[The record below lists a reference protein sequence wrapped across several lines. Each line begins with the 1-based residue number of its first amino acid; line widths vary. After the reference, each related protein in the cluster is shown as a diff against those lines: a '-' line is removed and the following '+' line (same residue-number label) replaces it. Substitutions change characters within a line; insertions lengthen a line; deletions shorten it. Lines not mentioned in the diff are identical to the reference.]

1 MAANKQQKVYLIP
14 EGETRDSHTYHYTVV
29 KTKKFIQE
37 NFDVVEIN
45 VRGSRSITLPDS
57 DVVYEIAFSKLT
69 KVRGFWPSLGRP
81 NYAELVSF
89 FYRCLFFSG
98 FSKLGKSMWN

>member
-37 NFDVVEIN
+37 NEKLKIKKFNPLKEN
-45 VRGSRSITLPDS
+45 MSGLLRQSFHH
-57 DVVYEIAFSKLT
+57 IAKT
-69 KVRGFWPSLGRP
+69 R
-81 NYAELVSF
+81 NF
-89 FYRCLFFSG
+89 FL
-98 FSKLGKSMWN
+98 

>member
-37 NFDVVEIN
+37 NEKLKIK
-45 VRGSRSITLPDS
+45 SLTLLNENMS
-57 DVVYEIAFSKLT
+57 GLLKLNYHLIAKT
-69 KVRGFWPSLGRP
+69 
-81 NYAELVSF
+81 SF
-89 FYRCLFFSG
+89 FLKQSLYL
-98 FSKLGKSMWN
+98 KLWPDLINFLSI

>member
-37 NFDVVEIN
+37 NE
-45 VRGSRSITLPDS
+45 
-57 DVVYEIAFSKLT
+57 KL
-69 KVRGFWPSLGRP
+69 
-81 NYAELVSF
+81 
-89 FYRCLFFSG
+89 
-98 FSKLGKSMWN
+98 KLKNLIQ

>member
-37 NFDVVEIN
+37 NEKLKIK
-45 VRGSRSITLPDS
+45 SLTLLNENMS
-57 DVVYEIAFSKLT
+57 GLLKLNYHLIAKT
-69 KVRGFWPSLGRP
+69 
-81 NYAELVSF
+81 SF
-89 FYRCLFFSG
+89 FLNNPYI
-98 FSKLGKSMWN
+98 